1 MSVYFTASI
10 VGKKQ
15 YLSNYLKILETLHG
29 KKLRVIADHI
39 IKSTEEEIRLEKKE
53 DRLRFQ
59 NQLEKWIG
67 NCRFMVVEASFP
79 SISVGYEI
87 SLALQF
93 NKPVLILYC
102 DGDPPSLLVHHEDD
116 KIVCE
121 KYSPE
126 TLEDIVDDFINYA
139 NDSVDTRFTFFV
151 TPEISVFLDKVA
163 HREKLPKA
171 VYLRRLI
178 KKDMAAR
185 AG

>member
-15 YLSNYLKILETLHG
+15 YLKNYLAILDA
-29 KKLRVIADHI
+29 LRKRNLKVISDHI

-53 DRLRFQ
+53 DRLTFQ
-59 NQLEKWIG
+59 GKLEKWIG
-67 NCRFMVVEASFP
+67 NCKFMVVESSFP

-93 NKPVLILYC
+93 NKPVLILYA

-121 KYSPE
+121 KYSLS
-126 TLEDIVDDFINYA
+126 TLDDIVEDFVNYA
-139 NDSVDTRFTFFV
+139 DEQVDTRFTFFV
-151 TPEISVFLDKVA
+151 TPEISVFLDKIA
-163 HREKLPKA
+163 RREKLPKA

-178 KKDMAAR
+178 KKDMTER
-185 AG
+185 GT